1 MIPKS
6 KNRVKPYKG
15 FGRSKKVD
23 AWSRLRA
30 KLKIEFAEMNVT
42 RCEMCNADNFLS
54 FAHRLKRR
62 FITTDEELRQVA
74 LLCIPCHEKL
84 EYGDKQVMFD
94 KISEII
100 ERRI

>member
-1 MIPKS
+1 MIK
-6 KNRVKPYKG
+6 RKPSHKT

-42 RCEMCNADNFLS
+42 RCEICGTDDFLS

-94 KISEII
+94 VISDLIQ
-100 ERRI
+100 RRS